1 MRDLLHR
8 LIDRKARARAR
19 LRDPAFA
26 FLFDEEPPDEVVTFD
41 TETTGLDR
49 QRAEIISLA
58 AIRIHGARL
67 LTSQAL
73 ELVVRPAGAID
84 RNAILVH
91 GLRPMDVES
100 GLPVREAVGRFLHFI
115 GSRPLVGYYLE
126 FDVAMVNRVIR
137 PWLGI
142 GLPNRCIE
150 VSALYYDRVM
160 TERRN
165 LDAMY
170 TGDVD
175 LGFQRILGELGLPA
189 LPAHDAFNDALM
201 AGLMYVK
208 LTTTPPQASR

>member
-1 MRDLLHR
+1 MRAVLRRLL
-8 LIDRKARARAR
+8 DRRARALAR
-19 LRDPAFA
+19 LRDPEFS
-26 FLFDEEPPDEVVTFD
+26 FLFADEHPDEVVTFD

-49 QRAEIISLA
+49 RRAEIISLA
-58 AIRIHGARL
+58 AIRIRGGRL

-73 ELVVRPAGAID
+73 ELVVRPSGAID
-84 RNAILVH
+84 RTAILVH
-91 GLRPMDVES
+91 GLRPMDVEN
-100 GLPVREAVGRFLHFI
+100 GLPVREALGRFLRFI

-142 GLPNRCIE
+142 ALPNRCIE

-160 TERRN
+160 VERRN

-170 TGDVD
+170 TGSVD
-175 LGFQRILGELGLPA
+175 LSFEHILKDLGLPA

-201 AGLMYVK
+201 AGLMYIK
-208 LTTTPPQASR
+208 LTSGGG